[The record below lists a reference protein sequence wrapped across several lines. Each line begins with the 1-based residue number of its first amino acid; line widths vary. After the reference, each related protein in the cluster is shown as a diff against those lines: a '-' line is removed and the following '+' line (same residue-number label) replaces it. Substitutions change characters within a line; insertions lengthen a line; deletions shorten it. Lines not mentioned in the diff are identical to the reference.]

1 LEKQKK
7 NALPGVSS
15 EHRNRFDT
23 MAETELE
30 ALALQEAD
38 KVVTETLN
46 ARAAALAQLVV
57 QACPPKPLY
66 ELEGSYKACGSGTNK
81 AVAGLLRT
89 VREEAAAAVDHL
101 KQAELWLILKAPA
114 VSDGNNFGVEVQAFV
129 LGELKALRTGFSA
142 MVALPAEYHQARA
155 QGLEKVAQD
164 SSKDHDESSTTETET
179 STEEGKTKEK
189 KVVKT
194 VNKCS
199 QGSKSKPTLA
209 DYEDYTAALDV
220 KRATARREE
229 GRPPTDLR
237 QPHRRP
243 ALLAAI
249 GTITSARRRWST
261 LGTGT

>member
-1 LEKQKK
+1 MTKYRKRIYNK
-7 NALPGVSS
+7 RKRAARGVSS
-15 EHRNRFDT
+15 NRVSSNRFDT

-57 QACPPKPLY
+57 QACPPKPLS
-66 ELEGSYKACGSGTNK
+66 ELEESYKACGSGTNK

-220 KRATARREE
+220 KRATARRE
-229 GRPPTDLR
+229 
-237 QPHRRP
+237 
-243 ALLAAI
+243 
-249 GTITSARRRWST
+249 
-261 LGTGT
+261 

>member
-1 LEKQKK
+1 
-7 NALPGVSS
+7 
-15 EHRNRFDT
+15 

-57 QACPPKPLY
+57 QACPPKPLS
-66 ELEGSYKACGSGTNK
+66 ELEESYKACGSGTNK

-220 KRATARREE
+220 KHYHLGKEALV
-229 GRPPTDLR
+229 DLR
-237 QPHRRP
+237 NGYMKAA
-243 ALLAAI
+243 ALFNKNLKRLSDPRGEAS
-249 GTITSARRRWST
+249 GGGYKNTMSMF
-261 LGTGT
+261 